1 MSRGWV
7 SRIAVACVLAAA
19 FVVDGPVRAQAQ
31 RPAFRAGVD
40 LVSLSVTVSAPGQ
53 RYVAGLG
60 RDDFTVIEN
69 GVAQNLTFFATSG
82 VPLAL
87 ALLIDTSAS
96 MDHTLR
102 TAQEAAIGFA
112 GQLGHADI
120 ATVVDFDST
129 VQIAQGFTNDGRA
142 LEDAIRR
149 TAAGGSTALYNAV
162 YISLKELNKLIPQH
176 DSDMPRRRAMIVLS
190 DGDDT
195 SSLVDFEQVL
205 DLASRS
211 DIVIYAIGLGQHEP
225 PGLRNDQAGEFVL
238 RRLAHQTGGRA
249 FFPQQARDLAGVY
262 QSIREELSSQYSLAY
277 ESSAATKDGGWRRV
291 TVRVNR
297 PSVVVRTRQ
306 GYYAPGK

>member
-1 MSRGWV
+1 M
-7 SRIAVACVLAAA
+7 
-19 FVVDGPVRAQAQ
+19 Q

-53 RYVAGLG
+53 RYVAGLS

-69 GVAQNLTFFATSG
+69 GVRQDLTFFATTG

-96 MDHTLR
+96 MDEALG

-112 GQLGHADI
+112 RQLGRADI

-142 LEDAIRR
+142 LESAIRR

-162 YISLKELNKLIPQH
+162 YIALKELNKLIPEH
-176 DSDMPRRRAMIVLS
+176 DSEVPRRRAMIVLS

-211 DIVIYAIGLGQHEP
+211 DTVIYSIGLGQQAP
-225 PGLRNDQAGEFVL
+225 GGLRNNQTGEFVL
-238 RRLAHQTGGRA
+238 RRLAEQTGGRA
-249 FFPQQARDLAGVY
+249 FFPQLARDLAAVY
-262 QSIREELSSQYSLAY
+262 QSIRDELSSQYSLAY
-277 ESSAATKDGGWRRV
+277 ESTAAARDGQWRRV

-297 PSVVVRTRQ
+297 PSVMVRTRQ
-306 GYYAPGK
+306 GYYAPGR